1 MSLQSIKSCCDGESK
16 FIIYYE
22 NNTVFTVCNNDSK
35 KSEYKTGIKF
45 VLDYTTKKEIALEEF
60 LQ

>member
-1 MSLQSIKSCCDGESK
+1 MSLQSIKSCCDGVPE

-22 NNTVFTVCNNDSK
+22 NNTAFTVCKEDSK
-35 KSEYKTGIKF
+35 KSEYKTGIDF
-45 VLDYTTKKEIALEEF
+45 VLNFITKKEIPLEEF